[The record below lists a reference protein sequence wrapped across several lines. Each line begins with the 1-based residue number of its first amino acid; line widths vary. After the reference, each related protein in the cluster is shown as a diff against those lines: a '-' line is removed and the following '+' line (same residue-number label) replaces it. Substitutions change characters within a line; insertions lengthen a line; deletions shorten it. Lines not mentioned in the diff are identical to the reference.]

1 MAKQKSIYTVK
12 QATAMAFDYQ
22 PEIFNGLTLVVLARA
37 IMARPA
43 CLDGTILRRLR
54 ELRDEN
60 PEKYGYEVIDT
71 ELSRY
76 KKRKLRPAENFT
88 LKFKSH
94 A

>member
-22 PEIFNGLTLVVLARA
+22 PEVFHGLTLVTLARA

-60 PEKYGYEVIDT
+60 PQKYGYEVIDPDI
-71 ELSRY
+71 SRY
-76 KKRKLRPAENFT
+76 KKRTLTPVSNFT
-88 LKFKSH
+88 LKYKSN